1 MKTHDRW
8 TRLMDLVGARG
19 RIEVGEA
26 ARLLGVSAATVRR
39 DLESLARQQLLT
51 RTHGGAVRAGV
62 SYDLPLR
69 YKATRRAAEK
79 ERIAKAAAA
88 LVVPGAVVGLTGGT
102 TTSEVARE
110 LATSTTLMDAAAE
123 GTVLTVVTNAINIAG
138 ELAVRTH
145 IKTVMTGGVARPA
158 SYELTGPLAAAVLEG
173 ICLDYAVLGVNGL
186 DLRTG
191 ASTVE
196 ESEASINRAM
206 AVRANTVVIVADSS
220 KLGRRTFAA
229 VSSLQEI
236 DVLVTDTDAA
246 PETVAALTALGIE
259 VHCV

>member
-1 MKTHDRW
+1 MNTHDRW
-8 TRLMDLVGARG
+8 TRLMDLLGDRG
-19 RIEVGEA
+19 RIEVAEA
-26 ARLLGVSAATVRR
+26 SRLLGVSPATVRR
-39 DLESLARQQLLT
+39 DLEELARQQLLT

-88 LVVPGAVVGLTGGT
+88 LVAPGSVVGLTGGT
-102 TTSEVARE
+102 TTSEVARA
-110 LATSTTLMDAAAE
+110 LATRADLTAAAE
-123 GTVLTVVTNAINIAG
+123 GGPALTVVTNAINIAG

-145 IKTVMTGGVARPA
+145 ITTVMTGGVARPA
-158 SYELTGPLAAAVLEG
+158 SYELTGPLAAAVLETVS
-173 ICLDYAVLGVNGL
+173 LDYAVLGVNGL
-186 DLRTG
+186 DLRIG

-196 ESEASINRAM
+196 VGEASINRAM

-220 KLGRRTFAA
+220 KLGRRTFAT
-229 VSSLQEI
+229 VSSLAEI
-236 DVLVTDTDAA
+236 DVLVTDADAP
-246 PETVAALTALGIE
+246 PEMVEALTAMGIE